1 MTTVE
6 LVEYEDA
13 DIEIRQVYD
22 DIILHRISGQI

>member
-13 DIEIRQVYD
+13 DIEVSQIYD